1 MKKLIIVLFLLFSI
15 NTYSQITTE
24 DDIIHKRDTTYNE
37 LSIGALNLVI
47 FGALDVAYER
57 ILNPSTSVTGEV
69 FILALNR
76 ENETLSGAFS
86 RNFSFTGKVKYFF
99 GEQSASGL
107 YAHGM
112 AMLSSGEYEEETDNP
127 DFPEVGDYTD
137 LALGFGV
144 GGKLVAK
151 QGFFVDVS
159 AGIGRNLFHSY
170 SPTIV
175 GQFNAN
181 MGLRF

>member
-1 MKKLIIVLFLLFSI
+1 MKKLLLALFMLFSI
-15 NTYSQITTE
+15 TTYSQITAE

-57 ILNPSTSVTGEV
+57 ILNPSTSVAGEV
-69 FILALNR
+69 FILALND
-76 ENETLSGAFS
+76 ENETLSGAFA

-99 GEQSASGL
+99 GEKSAMGL
-107 YAHGM
+107 YANGL
-112 AMLSSGEYEEETDNP
+112 AMLSSGEYEERN
-127 DFPEVGDYTD
+127 YTD

-151 QGFFVDVS
+151 QGFFVDIS
-159 AGIGRNLFHSY
+159 AGIGRNLIHSH